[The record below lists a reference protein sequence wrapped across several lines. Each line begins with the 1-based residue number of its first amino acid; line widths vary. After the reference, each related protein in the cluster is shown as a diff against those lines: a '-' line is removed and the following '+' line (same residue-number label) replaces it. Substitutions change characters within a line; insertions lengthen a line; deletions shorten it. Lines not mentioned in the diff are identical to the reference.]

1 MKKLTIFLLLIVGA
15 LFLIP
20 SPVVLAADI
29 AHGGEIFS
37 AQCAS
42 CHVDGK
48 NIINPNKTLQKDA
61 LEEYG
66 MYELEA
72 IKTQVTQGKLAM
84 PAFASRLSKSD
95 IEDVAS
101 YVLAQAEKGW

>member
-1 MKKLTIFLLLIVGA
+1 
-15 LFLIP
+15 
-20 SPVVLAADI
+20 
-29 AHGGEIFS
+29 
-37 AQCAS
+37 
-42 CHVDGK
+42 
-48 NIINPNKTLQKDA
+48 
-61 LEEYG
+61 

-95 IEDVAS
+95 IEDVTS